1 MVSLI
6 DPTVPIYGRTPGPS
20 TLSVRTNF
28 QHAKDEVEALQNTR
42 LHRSAGPT
50 NPLTGPLFLF
60 NEPIGAPTVAVRSP
74 GTRIVLF
81 NGLTATTFDYA
92 LGIENNTLW
101 FSANGFFRWYLSTA
115 SNNPVATLDNTG
127 LRLTG
132 RLAASE
138 LEARGTTSA
147 ASSLRLAGVAG
158 TQGIRVNHAPGFSTI
173 EGVDNSFTATYETLR
188 LYGARLQLGSQGGAV
203 NQIDLA
209 GNTIAL
215 NNSLTVLTAANND
228 LLRLNVTGEPGYWNR
243 IMFQRNTTNIWAAGL
258 DPSDNFQIW
267 DERAA
272 AWRLSIGAAG
282 LVTVGQNLTVIGT
295 TTLNGLL
302 TAAGPGRIIATSGGN
317 PGLSMNN
324 TGAGPVYAI
333 SVGGI
338 PAYLHL
344 GIADPVT
351 GNPTT
356 QLVRIDAS
364 NFSLLTND
372 LVLDRRDQATAFI
385 SRPNLAGFRNLTLA
399 AIGDTPL
406 DVLTFRAANV
416 WATGPLLW
424 NMAIGPPIATGRAL
438 GARLVL
444 FPGTGDTAELAIGI
458 AGSMMWFGNRGGAD
472 VFAWFSG
479 PTEIARLHGTGRMTI
494 AADPI
499 NPLDVATKRYV
510 DGAFDDLRDA
520 TETRLAALEARIA
533 HMGV

>member
-1 MVSLI
+1 MAGPDLMVSLI

-203 NQIDLA
+203 NQIDIQGNNIAISSATTFGNFVTVRHGANPGITIENTGAVPTFGVHVGGNPATLWFRTVNSATNVPIANLA
-209 GNTIAL
+209 GLTGTGKFTLYGAQSDPFEITVPSGMSARAWFTI
-215 NNSLTVLTAANND
+215 
-228 LLRLNVTGEPGYWNR
+228 TGTRTW
-243 IMFQRNTTNIWAAGL
+243 
-258 DPSDNFQIW
+258 
-267 DERAA
+267 
-272 AWRLSIGAAG
+272 SIGPRADGAFEIADQTG
-282 LVTVGQNLTVIGT
+282 TIGRMVIGT
-295 TTLNGLL
+295 GGLMQYFGDMTLNGILQ
-302 TAAGPGRIIATSGGN
+302 TNAG
-317 PGLSMNN
+317 L
-324 TGAGPVYAI
+324 
-333 SVGGI
+333 
-338 PAYLHL
+338 
-344 GIADPVT
+344 
-351 GNPTT
+351 
-356 QLVRIDAS
+356 
-364 NFSLLTND
+364 
-372 LVLDRRDQATAFI
+372 
-385 SRPNLAGFRNLTLA
+385 
-399 AIGDTPL
+399 
-406 DVLTFRAANV
+406 
-416 WATGPLLW
+416 
-424 NMAIGPPIATGRAL
+424 GPPIADGRSI
-438 GARLVL
+438 GTRLVL
-444 FPGTGDTAELAIGI
+444 FPGTGTAELAIGI
-458 AGSMMWFGNRGGAD
+458 MSGGMWFSTRGTTD
-472 VFAWFSG
+472 FFAWYSAEV
-479 PTEIARLHGTGRMTI
+479 EIARLHGTGRMTI
-494 AADPI
+494 GADPI